1 MIEEQARVV
10 NTEEGKVLV
19 ETQRSSTCG
28 QCSAKSGCGSHVLQK
43 VLGKKRNY
51 FYVKSNLPVDVGDL
65 VIIGLHESALVRG
78 SMTVYLLPI
87 IGFIFF
93 GLLGELIGAQLSF
106 SNSDNFS
113 VIAAFVGLVLAGVWI
128 RYYSG
133 TLINNP
139 KYQPNLLRRFGE
151 ISVKS
156 VN

>member
-10 NTEEGKVLV
+10 KTAQGKVLV

-28 QCSAKSGCGSHVLQK
+28 QCSAKNGCGTHVLQK

-51 FYVKSNLPVDVGDL
+51 IYVNSNLPVEVGDI

-78 SMTVYLLPI
+78 SLAVYLLPI
-87 IGFIFF
+87 IGFVIF
-93 GLLGELIGAQLSF
+93 GLGGELLGPQLSF
-106 SNSDNFS
+106 INTDHLS
-113 VIAAFVGLVLAGVWI
+113 VFAAFVGLALAGVWI
-128 RYYSG
+128 RFYSG

-139 KYQPNLLRRFGE
+139 NYQPNLLRRYGE
-151 ISVKS
+151 TEINS